1 MIPMSREEHARFRRA
16 ANVVLGAAFIATI
29 ALAPL
34 GVWLI
39 GRGLRGYRRALSERS
54 DGAGPVDEARALGLA
69 LSWDD
74 TASPSEADSE

>member
-29 ALAPL
+29 ALAPS

-39 GRGLRGYRRALSERS
+39 GRGLHAFRRILSNGS
-54 DGAGPVDEARALGLA
+54 DGADPVDEAQAQGLA